1 MKYRILASFSA
12 LILCAAFAV
21 PSRAQSSSAASSGA
35 SSGTSGPAA
44 ESSSQ
49 ASSTAPAQ
57 PTAKKVWTNDD
68 VSGLQD
74 TPAIST
80 FTEPNAKAAKTG
92 AKPAPKGR
100 GAKWYQDQIAKLQAQ
115 IPPLDTQIADLQAA
129 IEGKPTGD
137 SKESTRPYGVKADQW
152 PAELDQLQRKRGDIE
167 THISTLEDE
176 ARHDGVPPNALP

>member
-1 MKYRILASFSA
+1 MKHRILASLGA
-12 LILCAAFAV
+12 LILCAAFAI
-21 PSRAQSSSAASSGA
+21 PSRAQSSSAG
-35 SSGTSGPAA
+35 SSGTAGASA

-80 FTEPNAKAAKTG
+80 FTEPNAKPAKTG
-92 AKPAPKGR
+92 AKPASKGR
-100 GAKWYQDQIAKLQAQ
+100 DAKWYQDQIAKLQAQ

-152 PAELDQLQRKRGDIE
+152 PVELDQLQRKRGDIE
-167 THISTLEDE
+167 SHISALEDE
-176 ARHDGVPPNALP
+176 ARHNGVAPNALP